1 MSDHILRAITSDGLV
16 QAAAISSRDL
26 TERARQI
33 HKTLPVATA
42 ALGRTL
48 AGASMMGNALKG
60 HGASLT
66 LQIKGSGPLG
76 TILAVSDSDGNVRG
90 YVTNPQTELPLRP
103 DGKLDVRELAYTELV
118 LEVPTVLLCSD
129 DCAGLCPVCGNR
141 KPCSCRHETSGSVD
155 ERLSILK
162 QLLND

>member
-16 QAAAISSRDL
+16 QATAISSRDL

-60 HGASLT
+60 HVASLT
-66 LQIKGSGPLG
+66 LQYPTPTATSVA
-76 TILAVSDSDGNVRG
+76 TA
-90 YVTNPQTELPLRP
+90 QPLRRSCP
-103 DGKLDVRELAYTELV
+103 CA
-118 LEVPTVLLCSD
+118 PTASWTWVGPWD
-129 DCAGLCPVCGNR
+129 RRAP
-141 KPCSCRHETSGSVD
+141 
-155 ERLSILK
+155 
-162 QLLND
+162 

>member
-1 MSDHILRAITSDGLV
+1 MVTVTGPDKSRISKTAGFNQSIFNFTADVAFACARCLEERTRRFHVIKTYCVREADLSDPDA
-16 QAAAISSRDL
+16 
-26 TERARQI
+26 
-33 HKTLPVATA
+33 
-42 ALGRTL
+42 
-48 AGASMMGNALKG
+48 
-60 HGASLT
+60 
-66 LQIKGSGPLG
+66 
-76 TILAVSDSDGNVRG
+76 
-90 YVTNPQTELPLRP
+90 ELSFTP